1 MRDSEHQDFT
11 DKYFR
16 KSFCASNI
24 YGAENMKYIYKKIL
38 TYNDYKFMYL
48 VKNNQEMQFHSKLEL
63 SEPPMFPRISRSN
76 KKSGTY
82 EYLVI
87 SESFHVKG
95 KGSTTRD
102 IANLGNVKKLKPN
115 EIENLIDGLIRLFQ
129 VEKYSLSEQVEILE
143 SLEHGSI
150 IFWQKLWNKISLSD
164 SIKKLIR
171 SKNNR
176 IKIDVDKYI
185 EMMVINRCVDPLSK
199 LGTTRWI
206 ERTSYKAMKGYHDLP
221 MDVEYFYRSMDYL
234 LDIKDELEL
243 ALYEKLKT
251 LFSINVKLTFYD
263 ITSTFFYTNNCS
275 IGKKGHSRDH
285 CSDKE
290 QIVIGVVT
298 SWEGYPIKHYVFEGN
313 TKDEKTV
320 IDVVKQLKKEY
331 QIEETTFVG
340 DRGMITKLN
349 LSTIEGEGFKYIMGV
364 KHRQSEIH
372 AMLLADDEL
381 DENLYQEY
389 KGLMIQERQISVK
402 DFLLWKSKA
411 ILNEKGISTEDQA
424 FSSLK
429 GLIGSLNNLDEV
441 EYPIIKKAMSALTQD
456 SRICRRISALI
467 LKYGRQYENTLRSII
482 CLNPERQLLTKQ
494 KREIKILSLSKA
506 LSELF
511 SKVKKETEAV
521 KIEKKI
527 DRIFEGYK
535 RRYKK
540 FFEILRD
547 HQQKAVGYTPNEKA
561 LAEEEKYD
569 GIFILAT
576 NRQDLEPGKVV
587 DSYKNLQ
594 EVEMLFDDL
603 KHFVDIHPVRH
614 WLAVRV
620 RAHVFL
626 CILALL
632 LKRIFEINCMN
643 GKACMQPLE
652 EISKSKLIKYE
663 VKYSEKENRRQT
675 FPKVTQ
681 TTPAQKE
688 IFKIV
693 GIRNPMSLENLVW

>member
-1 MRDSEHQDFT
+1 
-11 DKYFR
+11 
-16 KSFCASNI
+16 
-24 YGAENMKYIYKKIL
+24 
-38 TYNDYKFMYL
+38 
-48 VKNNQEMQFHSKLEL
+48 
-63 SEPPMFPRISRSN
+63 MFPRISRSN

-87 SESFHVKG
+87 SESVHVKG

-150 IFWQKLWNKISLSD
+150 IFWQKLWNKIRLSD
-164 SIKKLIR
+164 SIRKLTR
-171 SKNNR
+171 SKKSR
-176 IKIDVDKYI
+176 IKIDVEKYV

-199 LGTTRWI
+199 LGATRWI

-221 MDVEYFYRSMDYL
+221 LDVEYFYRSMDYL
-234 LDIKDELEL
+234 LSIKDELEL
-243 ALYEKLKT
+243 ALYERLKT

-263 ITSTFFYTNNCS
+263 ITSTFFYSDNCS

-285 CSDKE
+285 RSDKE

-349 LSTIEGEGFKYIMGV
+349 LSTIEGEGFNYIMGV

-389 KGLMIQERQISVK
+389 KGLKIQERQILVK

-424 FSSLK
+424 FSSFK
-429 GLIGSLNNLDEV
+429 GLIGSLNNLDKV
-441 EYPIIKKAMSALTQD
+441 EYATIKKAVLALNPD
-456 SRICRRISALI
+456 SKICRRISALI
-467 LKYGRQYENTLRSII
+467 RKYHGQYKNTLRSII
-482 CLNPERQLLTKQ
+482 CLNQERQALAKQ
-494 KREIKILSLSKA
+494 KREAKISSLSKA

-511 SKVKKETEAV
+511 SRVKKETEAIKV
-521 KIEKKI
+521 ENKI
-527 DRIFEGYK
+527 DKIFEGYK

-540 FFEILRD
+540 FFKILRD
-547 HQQKAVGYTPNEKA
+547 HQQKAVGYTRNEKA

-614 WLAVRV
+614 WLEVRV

-632 LKRIFEINCMN
+632 LKRIFEISYMN

-663 VKYSEKENRRQT
+663 VKYSEKENRRQI

-688 IFKIV
+688 IFKMV
-693 GIRNPMSLENLVW
+693 GIKNPMSLENLVW